1 MYGHSLK
8 VYGEDL
14 YNAGKSGVVNAGGT
28 MGALVVNLV
37 AIADASTFSATTVT
51 VTQGV
56 DSKNVTTAC
65 GSFTSEAKTNVK
77 AGEVI
82 ATWTPAFDVD
92 KYLTATVEGE
102 TTNARVTLGYLP
114 R

>member
-1 MYGHSLK
+1 MVLK

-14 YNAGKSGVVNAGGT
+14 YNAGTSGVVNAGST
-28 MGALVVNLV
+28 NGALVINVV
-37 AIADASTFSATTVT
+37 AIADAPSFAETTVT
-51 VTQGV
+51 VKQGATA
-56 DSKNVTTAC
+56 DNVTSNC
-65 GSFTSEAKTNVK
+65 GSFVAEAKENVK

-82 ATWTPAFDVD
+82 ASFSPSNVDAF
-92 KYLTATVEGE
+92 LTASVSGE

>member
-1 MYGHSLK
+1 MLGHSLK

-14 YNAGKSGVVNAGGT
+14 YNAGTSGVVNAGST
-28 MGALVVNLV
+28 NGALVINLV
-37 AIADASTFSATTVT
+37 AIADDASFAETTVT
-51 VTQGV
+51 VKQGATA
-56 DSKNVTTAC
+56 DNVTKDC
-65 GSFTSEAKTNVK
+65 GSFVAEAKSNVK

-82 ATWTPAFDVD
+82 ASFTPSNVETF
-92 KYLTATVEGE
+92 LTATVSGE

>member
-14 YNAGKSGVVNAGGT
+14 YKAGTSGVVNGGGT
-28 MGALVVNLV
+28 MGSLVVNLV
-37 AIADASTFSATTVT
+37 AINDASSFGETTVT
-51 VTQGV
+51 VKQGASA
-56 DSKNVTTAC
+56 DNVTSAC
-65 GSFTSEAKTNVK
+65 GSFTSEDKTNVK
-77 AGEVI
+77 AGDVI
-82 ATWTPAFDVD
+82 ATWTPAFDVETF
-92 KYLTATVEGE
+92 LTATVEGE